1 MHIAEGALSGS
12 LAGVAVLGAGWAA
25 TALGTAIGLR
35 RMDYERVPQVALL
48 SSAFFAVSL
57 IPIPLGVTSVHLV
70 LCGLVGLVLGWAAFP
85 ALLVAL
91 FLQVLIA
98 GAGGPTTL
106 GLNTAVMGTPAIAV
120 YAIFRRAV
128 HARSETATF
137 LSAFAAG
144 ALGVLLGAVLNAA
157 ALALSGREFQVV
169 ARAALAAHLVIAPF
183 EGLVTAVAVVF
194 LRKVRPELLD
204 APLLATH

>member
-106 GLNTAVMGTPAIAV
+106 GLNTAVMATPAIAV

-137 LSAFAAG
+137 LSAVAAG